1 MGIILYLVA
10 VLLFLPLTCL
20 NIIVVVWKNARISGF
35 FKTLNSYFFTG
46 AIGLDIFANYEFRTL
61 WNTILRKRNGY
72 QFGIKGE
79 TISSAL
85 GKNQKDKKLSIIGW
99 MLVYVLWAIDYK
111 YWKKGGHCANS
122 IIYF

>member
-1 MGIILYLVA
+1 MGILLYLVA

-20 NIIVVVWKNARISGF
+20 NIIVVVWKNSKSSGF
-35 FKTLNSYFFTG
+35 FKSLDQYFFTG

-72 QFGIKGE
+72 QFGTKGE

-85 GKNQKDKKLSIIGW
+85 GKNQINKKLSFLGW
-99 MLVYVLWAIDYK
+99 ILVYILWTIDYR